1 MGVVGTSS
9 LQPGPPTKPPMGVV
23 GTSSL
28 QPGPPT
34 KPFSSLQKKHLE
46 GWYFETDGQVRQP
59 ILVCPMTLMLISP
72 TLVFIS
78 QFTDRTNVSTTTV
91 SMWRNSM
98 YQFLT
103 MLCSSLNSR
112 IKVFSQQVVT
122 LLLDL
127 PSYLF
132 V

>member
-59 ILVCPMTLMLISP
+59 ILVCLHDL
-72 TLVFIS
+72 
-78 QFTDRTNVSTTTV
+78 DAD
-91 SMWRNSM
+91 
-98 YQFLT
+98 
-103 MLCSSLNSR
+103 
-112 IKVFSQQVVT
+112 FSYAGFYKSV
-122 LLLDL
+122 
-127 PSYLF
+127 YR
-132 V
+132 